1 MENLV
6 FIITRSILAP
16 MNGTHK
22 FTTVKS
28 GIRWRITQDLVIA
41 FPSGGLGTRTREKGL
56 GNENARAGIWE
67 RGHARRGLGTRTR
80 ERGLG
85 NENMREGIWERG
97 GACLYATLHLIPNSQ
112 SSLIA
117 NPQSRLIPNPQI
129 GNA

>member
-1 MENLV
+1 MEKLV

-41 FPSGGLGTRTREKGL
+41 FPSGGLGTRTLEKGL

-67 RGHARRGLGTRTR
+67 REHASGGLGTRTC
-80 ERGLG
+80 EQGFG
-85 NENMREGIWERG
+85 NENARAGAWERG
-97 GACLYATLHLIPNSQ
+97 
-112 SSLIA
+112 
-117 NPQSRLIPNPQI
+117 
-129 GNA
+129 